1 MHYQSIVYNQNLIYM
16 TVSFNIEYRTNWGEE
31 VRITGSAPELG
42 NNQPEHSIPLHTV
55 DGIHW
60 TVETEI
66 QISERGIVDYSY
78 LIWQDGKAVRR
89 EWDSFPRRL
98 YLIGDSKKRYL
109 INDSWKNLPEQQYF
123 YSSAF
128 TESLLA
134 HRNRMEIP
142 KSYKKGLMIK
152 AYAPRVNEDYCLAI
166 CGNQKILGD
175 WNPDKALLMSDINF
189 PEWQTELDAGKLSFP
204 IEYKFILYNK
214 KEKHAEAWENN
225 PNRYMAKPELKANE
239 TLVIS
244 DRYAYFDI
252 PAWKGAGVAVPIFSL
267 KSEKSFGVGDFGD
280 LKRMIDWA
288 VSTDQKVV
296 QILPI
301 NDTTMTHTWTDS
313 YPYNSISIYAFHPMY
328 ADLKRMGTLKN
339 KEAASAFNKKQKELN
354 TLPTIDY
361 EAVNRTKWE
370 YFRLIFLQE
379 GEKVLAS
386 KAFKTFFD
394 ANKEWLQ
401 PYAVFSYLRDAFQT
415 PNFREWPRHATY
427 NADEI
432 EKMCQPDS
440 VDYPFI
446 SIYFYIQF
454 NLHLQLLEATTYARE
469 NGVVLKGDIPIGIS
483 RNSVE
488 AWTEPYYFNLNGQA
502 GAPPDDF
509 SVNGQNWGFPT
520 YNWEVMEQDG
530 YSWWMKR
537 FKKMSEYFDAYRID
551 HILGFFRIWEIP
563 MHAVHGLLGQF
574 VPSLPMSREEIESY
588 GLPFREEFLKPYI
601 HEYFLGQLF
610 GPHTDY
616 VKQTFIEPTE
626 TWEVYRMR
634 PEFDTQRKVEA
645 FFTGKTDD
653 DSIWIRDGLYAL
665 ISDVL
670 FVPDRQEAHKYHPRI
685 GVQHDFIYR
694 SLNDWE
700 KAAFNRLYD
709 QYYYHRHN
717 QFWQQQ
723 AMKKL
728 PQLTQSTR
736 MLVCGEDLGMIPD
749 CVAWVMN
756 DLRILSLEI
765 QRMPKNP
772 AYEFGHL
779 DEYPYRSVCTI
790 STHDMS
796 TLRGWWEEDYQQ
808 TQRYYNTMLGHYG
821 SAPSTATPEL
831 CEEVVRKHLYSN
843 SILCILSLQD
853 WLSIDGR
860 WRNPNVQEERINV
873 PANPRHYWRYRMHLT
888 LEQLMKAES
897 LNEKIKEL
905 VKQTGRKPEK

>member
-1 MHYQSIVYNQNLIYM
+1 M
-16 TVSFNIEYRTNWGEE
+16 TVSFNIEYRTSWGEE
-31 VRITGSAPELG
+31 VRIAGLLPE
-42 NNQPEHSIPLHTV
+42 SIPMHTT
-55 DGIHW
+55 DGIYW
-60 TVETEI
+60 TADVELEVPKEGMTI
-66 QISERGIVDYSY
+66 NYSY
-78 LIWQDGKAVRR
+78 QIEQNQIIIRK

-98 YLIGDSKKRYL
+98 FLSGNSKKKYQ
-109 INDSWKNLPEQQYF
+109 IKDCWKNIPEQLYY

-128 TESLLA
+128 TEALLA
-134 HRNRMEIP
+134 HPDRAEIP
-142 KSYKKGLMIK
+142 PCHRKGLVIK
-152 AYAPRVNEDYCLAI
+152 AYAPRINKDYCLAI
-166 CGNQKILGD
+166 CGNQKALGNWD
-175 WNPDKALLMSDINF
+175 PDKAIPMSDANF
-189 PEWQTELDAGKLSFP
+189 PEWQIELDASKLKFP
-204 IEYKFILYNK
+204 LEYKFILYHKEEK
-214 KEKHAEAWENN
+214 KADCWENN
-225 PNRYMAKPELKANE
+225 PNRYLADPELKTNE

-252 PAWKGAGVAVPIFSL
+252 PVWKGAGIAIPVFSL
-267 KSEKSFGVGDFGD
+267 KSENSFGVGDFGD

-288 VSTDQKVV
+288 VSTQQKVI

-301 NDTTMTHTWTDS
+301 NDTTMTHAWTDS

-328 ADLKRMGTLKN
+328 ADIKQMGTLKD
-339 KEAASAFNKKQKELN
+339 KSAAAKFNKKQKELN
-354 TLPTIDY
+354 GLPAMDY
-361 EAVNRTKWE
+361 EAVNQTKWE
-370 YFRLIFLQE
+370 YFRLIFKQE

-386 KAFKTFFD
+386 GEFGEFFN

-415 PNFREWPRHATY
+415 PNFREWPRHSVY
-427 NADEI
+427 NAQDI
-432 EKMCQPDS
+432 EKMCRPES
-440 VDYPFI
+440 VDYPHI
-446 SIYFYIQF
+446 ALYYYIQF
-454 NLHLQLLEATTYARE
+454 HLHLQLVAATKYARE
-469 NGVVLKGDIPIGIS
+469 HGVVLKGDIPIGIS

-520 YNWEVMEQDG
+520 YNWDVMEKDG
-530 YSWWMKR
+530 YRWWMKR
-537 FKKMSEYFDAYRID
+537 FQKMSEYFDAYRID

-574 VPSLPMSREEIESY
+574 IPSIPMSREEIESY
-588 GLPFREEFLKPYI
+588 GLPFRKEYLIPYI
-601 HEYFLGQLF
+601 HESFLGQVF

-616 VKQTFIEPTE
+616 VKQTFLLPAE
-626 TWEVYRMR
+626 TPGVYHMK
-634 PEFDTQRKVEA
+634 PEFTTQREVES
-645 FFTGKTDD
+645 FFAGKNDEN
-653 DSIWIRDGLYAL
+653 SLWIRDGLYTL

-670 FVPDRQEAHKYHPRI
+670 FVPDTKEKDKYHPRI
-685 GVQHDFIYR
+685 GIQRDFIFR
-694 SLNDWE
+694 SLNE
-700 KAAFNRLYD
+700 LEQNAFNKLYD

-717 QFWQQQ
+717 DFWRQQ

-749 CVAWVMN
+749 CVSSVMN

-772 AYEFGHL
+772 MYEFGYL
-779 DEYPYRSVCTI
+779 NEYPYRSVCTI

-796 TLRGWWEEDYQQ
+796 TLRGWWEEDYLQ

-821 SAPSTATPEL
+821 TAPTVATPDL
-831 CEEVVRKHLYSN
+831 CEEVVRNHLKSN

-853 WLSIDGR
+853 WLSIDGK

-873 PANPRHYWRYRMHLT
+873 PANPRNYWRYRMHLT
-888 LEQLMKAES
+888 LEQLMKAEE
-897 LNEKIKEL
+897 LNDKIREL
-905 VKQTGRKPEK
+905 IKYTGRAPKK

>member
-1 MHYQSIVYNQNLIYM
+1 M
-16 TVSFNIEYRTNWGEE
+16 TVSFNIEYRTSWGEE
-31 VRITGSAPELG
+31 VRIAGLLPE
-42 NNQPEHSIPLHTV
+42 SIPMHTT
-55 DGIHW
+55 DGIYW
-60 TVETEI
+60 TADVELEVPKEGMTI
-66 QISERGIVDYSY
+66 NYSY
-78 LIWQDGKAVRR
+78 QIEQNQIIIRK

-98 YLIGDSKKRYL
+98 FLSGNSKKKYQ
-109 INDSWKNLPEQQYF
+109 IKDCWKNIPEQLYY

-128 TESLLA
+128 TEALLA
-134 HRNRMEIP
+134 HPDRAEIP
-142 KSYKKGLMIK
+142 PCHRKGLVIK
-152 AYAPRVNEDYCLAI
+152 AYAPRINKDYCLAI
-166 CGNQKILGD
+166 CGNQKALGNWD
-175 WNPDKALLMSDINF
+175 PDKAIPMSDANF
-189 PEWQTELDAGKLSFP
+189 PEWQIELDASKLKFP
-204 IEYKFILYNK
+204 LEYKFILYHKEEK
-214 KEKHAEAWENN
+214 KADCWENN
-225 PNRYMAKPELKANE
+225 PNRYLADPELKTNE

-252 PAWKGAGVAVPIFSL
+252 PVWKGAGIAIPVFSL
-267 KSEKSFGVGDFGD
+267 KSENSFGVGDFGD

-288 VSTDQKVV
+288 VSTQQKVI

-301 NDTTMTHTWTDS
+301 NDTTMTHAWTDS

-328 ADLKRMGTLKN
+328 ADIKQMGTLKD
-339 KEAASAFNKKQKELN
+339 KSAAAKFNKKQKELN
-354 TLPTIDY
+354 GLPAMDY
-361 EAVNRTKWE
+361 EAVNQTKWE
-370 YFRLIFLQE
+370 YFRLIFKQE

-386 KAFKTFFD
+386 GEFGEFFN

-415 PNFREWPRHATY
+415 PNFREWPRHSVY
-427 NADEI
+427 NAQDI
-432 EKMCQPDS
+432 EKMCRPES
-440 VDYPFI
+440 VDYPHI
-446 SIYFYIQF
+446 ALYYYIQF
-454 NLHLQLLEATTYARE
+454 HLHLQLVAATKYARE
-469 NGVVLKGDIPIGIS
+469 HGVVLKGDIPIGIS

-520 YNWEVMEQDG
+520 YNWDVMEKDG
-530 YSWWMKR
+530 YRWWMKR
-537 FKKMSEYFDAYRID
+537 FQKMSEYFDAYRID

-574 VPSLPMSREEIESY
+574 IPSIPMSREEIESY
-588 GLPFREEFLKPYI
+588 GLPFREEYLIPYI
-601 HEYFLGQLF
+601 HESFLGQVF

-616 VKQTFIEPTE
+616 VKQTFLLPAE
-626 TWEVYRMR
+626 TPGVYHMK
-634 PEFDTQRKVEA
+634 PEFTTQREVES
-645 FFTGKTDD
+645 FFAGKNDEN
-653 DSIWIRDGLYAL
+653 SLWIRDGLYTL

-670 FVPDRQEAHKYHPRI
+670 FVPDTKEKDKYHPRI
-685 GVQHDFIYR
+685 GIQRDFIFR
-694 SLNDWE
+694 SLNE
-700 KAAFNRLYD
+700 QEQNAFNRLYD

-717 QFWQQQ
+717 EFWRQQ

-749 CVAWVMN
+749 CVSSVMN

-772 AYEFGHL
+772 MHEFGYL
-779 DEYPYRSVCTI
+779 NEYPYRSVCTL

-796 TLRGWWEEDYQQ
+796 TLRGWWEEDYLQ

-821 SAPSTATPEL
+821 TAPTVATPEL
-831 CEEVVRKHLYSN
+831 CEEVVRNHLKSN

-853 WLSIDGR
+853 WLSIDGK

-873 PANPRHYWRYRMHLT
+873 PSNPRNYWRYRMHLT
-888 LEQLMKAES
+888 LEQLMKAEE
-897 LNEKIKEL
+897 LNDKIREL
-905 VKQTGRKPEK
+905 IKYTGRAPKK

>member
-1 MHYQSIVYNQNLIYM
+1 MI
-16 TVSFNIEYRTNWGEE
+16 VSFNIEYRTSWGEE
-31 VRITGSAPELG
+31 VRITGSTPELG
-42 NNQPEHSIPLHTV
+42 NNDPELSLPLHTI

-60 TVETEI
+60 NVEVEMLLSDENRI
-66 QISERGIVDYSY
+66 DYSY
-78 LIWQDGKAVRR
+78 LIWQDGKVVRR
-89 EWDSFPRRL
+89 EWDSLPRHL
-98 YLIGDSKKRYL
+98 YLTGDNKKRYR
-109 INDSWKNLPEQQYF
+109 INDSWKNLPEQQFF

-134 HRNRMEIP
+134 HRDRDGIP
-142 KSYKKGLMIK
+142 KSYKKGLVIK
-152 AYAPRVNEDYCLAI
+152 AYAPRINENYCLAI
-166 CGNQKILGD
+166 CGNQKVLGE
-175 WNPDKALLMSDINF
+175 WNPDKALPMSDINF
-189 PEWQTELDAGKLSFP
+189 PEWQAEMDVNKLEFP
-204 IEYKFILYNK
+204 LEYKFILYNK
-214 KEKHAEAWENN
+214 KEKRAEAWENN

-239 TLVIS
+239 TLVVS
-244 DRYAYFDI
+244 DRYVYFDI

-267 KSEKSFGVGDFGD
+267 RSEKSFGVGDFSD

-328 ADLKRMGTLKN
+328 ADLKKMGTLKD
-339 KEAASAFNKKQKELN
+339 KEAAATFNKKQKELN
-354 TLPTIDY
+354 ALSTIDY

-370 YFRLIFLQE
+370 YFHLIFKQE

-386 KAFKTFFD
+386 KAFKTFFE

-415 PNFREWPRHATY
+415 PNFREWSRHNVY
-427 NADEI
+427 NAEEI

-440 VDYPFI
+440 VDYPSI

-454 NLHLQLLEATTYARE
+454 NLHLQLLDATTYARE

-520 YNWEVMEQDG
+520 YNWDVMEKDG

-537 FKKMSEYFDAYRID
+537 FRKMSEYFDAYRID

-588 GLPFREEFLKPYI
+588 GLSFREEFLKPYI
-601 HEYFLGQLF
+601 HEYFLGQIF

-626 TWEVYRMR
+626 TWEIYRMR
-634 PEFDTQRKVEA
+634 PEFDTQRKVEE
-645 FFTGKTDD
+645 FFAGKTDE
-653 DSIWIRDGLYAL
+653 DSIWIRDGLYSL

-670 FVPDRQEAHKYHPRI
+670 FIPDRQEADKYHPRI
-685 GVQHDFIYR
+685 SVQHDFIYR

-723 AMKKL
+723 AMNKL

-779 DEYPYRSVCTI
+779 NEYPYRSVCTI

-808 TQRYYNTMLGHYG
+808 TQRYYNSMLGHYG
-821 SAPSTATPEL
+821 SAPSVATPEL
-831 CEEVVRKHLYSN
+831 CEEVVRNHLYSN

-853 WLSIDGR
+853 WLSVDGK
-860 WRNPNVQEERINV
+860 WRNPNAQEERINV
-873 PANPRHYWRYRMHLT
+873 PSNPRHYWRYRMHLT

>member
-1 MHYQSIVYNQNLIYM
+1 M
-16 TVSFNIEYRTNWGEE
+16 TVSFNIEYRTSWGEE
-31 VRITGSAPELG
+31 VRIAGLLPE
-42 NNQPEHSIPLHTV
+42 SIPMHTT
-55 DGIHW
+55 DGIYW
-60 TVETEI
+60 TADVELEVPKEGMTI
-66 QISERGIVDYSY
+66 NYSY
-78 LIWQDGKAVRR
+78 QIEQNQIIIRK

-98 YLIGDSKKRYL
+98 FLSGNSKKKYQ
-109 INDSWKNLPEQQYF
+109 IKDCWKNIPEQLYY

-128 TESLLA
+128 TEALLA
-134 HRNRMEIP
+134 HPDRAEIP
-142 KSYKKGLMIK
+142 PCHRKGLVIK
-152 AYAPRVNEDYCLAI
+152 AYAPRINKDYCLAI
-166 CGNQKILGD
+166 CGNQKALGNWD
-175 WNPDKALLMSDINF
+175 PDKAIPMSDANF
-189 PEWQTELDAGKLSFP
+189 PEWQIELDASKLKFP
-204 IEYKFILYNK
+204 LEYKFILYHKEEK
-214 KEKHAEAWENN
+214 KADCWENN
-225 PNRYMAKPELKANE
+225 PNRYLADPELKTNE

-252 PAWKGAGVAVPIFSL
+252 PVWKGAGIAIPVFSL
-267 KSEKSFGVGDFGD
+267 KSENSFGVGDFRD

-288 VSTDQKVV
+288 VSTQQKVI

-301 NDTTMTHTWTDS
+301 NDTTMTHAWTDS

-328 ADLKRMGTLKN
+328 ADIKQMGTLKD
-339 KEAASAFNKKQKELN
+339 KSAAAKFNKKQKELN
-354 TLPTIDY
+354 GLPAMDY
-361 EAVNRTKWE
+361 EAVNQTKWE
-370 YFRLIFLQE
+370 YFRLIFKQE

-386 KAFKTFFD
+386 GEFGEFFN

-415 PNFREWPRHATY
+415 PNFREWPRHSVY
-427 NADEI
+427 NAQDI
-432 EKMCQPDS
+432 EKMCRPES
-440 VDYPFI
+440 VDYPHI
-446 SIYFYIQF
+446 ALYYYIQF
-454 NLHLQLLEATTYARE
+454 HLHLQLVAATKYARE
-469 NGVVLKGDIPIGIS
+469 HGVVLKGDIPIGIS

-520 YNWEVMEQDG
+520 YNWDVMEKDG
-530 YSWWMKR
+530 YRWWMKR
-537 FKKMSEYFDAYRID
+537 FQKMSEYFDAYRID

-574 VPSLPMSREEIESY
+574 IPSIPMSREEIESY
-588 GLPFREEFLKPYI
+588 GLPFREEYLIPYI
-601 HEYFLGQLF
+601 HESFLGQVF

-616 VKQTFIEPTE
+616 VKQTFLLPAE
-626 TWEVYRMR
+626 TPGVYHMK
-634 PEFDTQRKVEA
+634 PEFTTQREVES
-645 FFTGKTDD
+645 FFAGKNDEN
-653 DSIWIRDGLYAL
+653 SLWIRDGLYTL

-670 FVPDRQEAHKYHPRI
+670 FVPDTKEKDKYHPRI
-685 GVQHDFIYR
+685 GIQRDFIFR
-694 SLNDWE
+694 SLNE
-700 KAAFNRLYD
+700 QEQNAFNRLYD

-717 QFWQQQ
+717 EFWRQQ

-749 CVAWVMN
+749 CVSSVMN

-772 AYEFGHL
+772 MHEFGYL
-779 DEYPYRSVCTI
+779 NEYPYRSVCTI

-796 TLRGWWEEDYQQ
+796 TLRGWWEEDYLQ

-821 SAPSTATPEL
+821 TAPTVATPEL
-831 CEEVVRKHLYSN
+831 CEEVVRNHLKSN

-853 WLSIDGR
+853 WLSIDGK

-873 PANPRHYWRYRMHLT
+873 PSNPRNYWRYRMHLT
-888 LEQLMKAES
+888 LEQLMKAEE
-897 LNEKIKEL
+897 LNDKIREL
-905 VKQTGRKPEK
+905 IKYTGRAPKK

>member
-1 MHYQSIVYNQNLIYM
+1 M
-16 TVSFNIEYRTNWGEE
+16 TVSFNIEYRTSWGEE
-31 VRITGSAPELG
+31 VRIAGLLPE
-42 NNQPEHSIPLHTV
+42 SIPMHTT
-55 DGIHW
+55 DGIYW
-60 TVETEI
+60 TADVELEVPKEGMTI
-66 QISERGIVDYSY
+66 NYSY
-78 LIWQDGKAVRR
+78 QIEQNQIIIRK

-98 YLIGDSKKRYL
+98 FLSGNSKKKYQ
-109 INDSWKNLPEQQYF
+109 IKDCWKNIPEQLYY

-128 TESLLA
+128 TEALLA
-134 HRNRMEIP
+134 HPDRAEIP
-142 KSYKKGLMIK
+142 PCHRKGLVIK
-152 AYAPRVNEDYCLAI
+152 AYAPRINKDYCLAI
-166 CGNQKILGD
+166 CGNQKALGNWD
-175 WNPDKALLMSDINF
+175 PDKAIPMSDANF
-189 PEWQTELDAGKLSFP
+189 PEWQIELDASKLKFP
-204 IEYKFILYNK
+204 LEYKFILYHKEEK
-214 KEKHAEAWENN
+214 KADCWENN
-225 PNRYMAKPELKANE
+225 PNRYLADPELKTNE

-252 PAWKGAGVAVPIFSL
+252 PVWKGAGIAIPVFSL
-267 KSEKSFGVGDFGD
+267 KSENSFGVGDFGD

-288 VSTDQKVV
+288 VSTQQKVI

-301 NDTTMTHTWTDS
+301 NDTTMTHAWTDS

-328 ADLKRMGTLKN
+328 ADIKQMGTLKD
-339 KEAASAFNKKQKELN
+339 KSAAAKFNKKQKELN
-354 TLPTIDY
+354 GLPAMDY
-361 EAVNRTKWE
+361 EAVNQTKWE
-370 YFRLIFLQE
+370 YFRLIFKQE

-386 KAFKTFFD
+386 GEFGEFFN

-415 PNFREWPRHATY
+415 PNFREWPRHSVY
-427 NADEI
+427 NAQDI
-432 EKMCQPDS
+432 EKMCRPES
-440 VDYPFI
+440 VDYPHI
-446 SIYFYIQF
+446 ALYYYIQF
-454 NLHLQLLEATTYARE
+454 HLHLQLVAATKYARE
-469 NGVVLKGDIPIGIS
+469 HGVVLKGDIPIGIS

-520 YNWEVMEQDG
+520 YNWDVMEKDG
-530 YSWWMKR
+530 YRWWMKR
-537 FKKMSEYFDAYRID
+537 FQKMSEYFDAYRID

-574 VPSLPMSREEIESY
+574 IPSIPMSREEIESY
-588 GLPFREEFLKPYI
+588 GLPFREEYLIPYI
-601 HEYFLGQLF
+601 HESFLGQVF

-616 VKQTFIEPTE
+616 VKQTFLLPAE
-626 TWEVYRMR
+626 TPGVYHMK
-634 PEFDTQRKVEA
+634 PEFTTQREVES
-645 FFTGKTDD
+645 FFAGKNDEN
-653 DSIWIRDGLYAL
+653 SLWIRDGLYTL

-670 FVPDRQEAHKYHPRI
+670 FVPDTKEKDKYHPRI
-685 GVQHDFIYR
+685 GIQRDFIFR
-694 SLNDWE
+694 SLNE
-700 KAAFNRLYD
+700 QEQNAFNRLYD

-717 QFWQQQ
+717 EFWRQQ

-749 CVAWVMN
+749 CVSSVMN

-772 AYEFGHL
+772 MHEFGYL
-779 DEYPYRSVCTI
+779 NEYPYRSVCTI

-796 TLRGWWEEDYQQ
+796 TLRGWWEEDYLQ

-821 SAPSTATPEL
+821 TAPTVATPEL
-831 CEEVVRKHLYSN
+831 CEEVVRNHLKSN

-853 WLSIDGR
+853 WLSIDGK

-873 PANPRHYWRYRMHLT
+873 PSNPRNYWRYRMHLT
-888 LEQLMKAES
+888 LEQLMKAEE
-897 LNEKIKEL
+897 LNDKIREL
-905 VKQTGRKPEK
+905 IKYTGRAPKRDRKSVV

>member
-1 MHYQSIVYNQNLIYM
+1 M
-16 TVSFNIEYRTNWGEE
+16 TVSFNIEYRTSWGEE
-31 VRITGSAPELG
+31 VRIAGLLPE
-42 NNQPEHSIPLHTV
+42 SIPMHTT
-55 DGIHW
+55 DGIYW
-60 TVETEI
+60 TADVELEVPKEGMTI
-66 QISERGIVDYSY
+66 NYSY
-78 LIWQDGKAVRR
+78 QIEQNQIIIRK

-98 YLIGDSKKRYL
+98 FLSGNSKKKYQ
-109 INDSWKNLPEQQYF
+109 IKNCWKNIPEQLYY

-128 TESLLA
+128 TEALLA
-134 HRNRMEIP
+134 HPDRAEIP
-142 KSYKKGLMIK
+142 PCHKKGLVIK
-152 AYAPRVNEDYCLAI
+152 AYAPRINKDYCLAI
-166 CGNQKILGD
+166 CGNQKALGNWD
-175 WNPDKALLMSDINF
+175 PDKAIPMSDANF
-189 PEWQTELDAGKLSFP
+189 PEWQIELDASKLKFP
-204 IEYKFILYNK
+204 LEYKFILYHKEEK
-214 KEKHAEAWENN
+214 KADCWENN
-225 PNRYMAKPELKANE
+225 PNRYLADPELKTNE

-252 PAWKGAGVAVPIFSL
+252 PVWKGAGIAIPVFSL
-267 KSEKSFGVGDFGD
+267 KSENSFGVGDFGD

-288 VSTDQKVV
+288 VSTQQKVI

-301 NDTTMTHTWTDS
+301 NDTTMTHAWTDS

-328 ADLKRMGTLKN
+328 ADIKQMGTLKD
-339 KEAASAFNKKQKELN
+339 KSAAAKFNKKQKELN
-354 TLPTIDY
+354 GLPAMDY
-361 EAVNRTKWE
+361 EAVNQTKWE
-370 YFRLIFLQE
+370 YFRLIFKQE

-386 KAFKTFFD
+386 GEFGEFFN

-415 PNFREWPRHATY
+415 PNFREWPRHSVY
-427 NADEI
+427 NAQDI
-432 EKMCQPDS
+432 EKMCRPES
-440 VDYPFI
+440 VDYPHI
-446 SIYFYIQF
+446 ALYYYIQF
-454 NLHLQLLEATTYARE
+454 HLHLQLVAATKYARE
-469 NGVVLKGDIPIGIS
+469 HGVVLKGDIPIGIS

-520 YNWEVMEQDG
+520 YNWDVMEKDG
-530 YSWWMKR
+530 YRWWMKR
-537 FKKMSEYFDAYRID
+537 FQKMSEYFDAYRID

-574 VPSLPMSREEIESY
+574 IPSIPMSREEIESY
-588 GLPFREEFLKPYI
+588 GLPFREEYLIPYI
-601 HEYFLGQLF
+601 HESFLGQVF

-616 VKQTFIEPTE
+616 VKQTFLLPAE
-626 TWEVYRMR
+626 TPGVYHMK
-634 PEFDTQRKVEA
+634 PEFTTQREVES
-645 FFTGKTDD
+645 FFAGKNDEN
-653 DSIWIRDGLYAL
+653 SLWIRDGLYTL

-670 FVPDRQEAHKYHPRI
+670 FVPDTKEKDKYHPRI
-685 GVQHDFIYR
+685 GIQRDFIFR
-694 SLNDWE
+694 SLNE
-700 KAAFNRLYD
+700 QEQNAFNRLYD

-717 QFWQQQ
+717 EFWRQQ

-749 CVAWVMN
+749 CVSSVMN

-772 AYEFGHL
+772 MHEFGYL
-779 DEYPYRSVCTI
+779 NEYPYRSVCTI

-796 TLRGWWEEDYQQ
+796 TLRGWWEEDYLQ

-821 SAPSTATPEL
+821 TAPTVATPEL
-831 CEEVVRKHLYSN
+831 CEEVVRNHLKSN

-853 WLSIDGR
+853 WLSIDGK

-873 PANPRHYWRYRMHLT
+873 PSNPRNYWRYRMHLT
-888 LEQLMKAES
+888 LEQLMKAEE
-897 LNEKIKEL
+897 LNDKIREL
-905 VKQTGRKPEK
+905 IKYTGRAPKK

>member
-1 MHYQSIVYNQNLIYM
+1 M
-16 TVSFNIEYRTNWGEE
+16 TVSFNIEYRTSWGEE
-31 VRITGSAPELG
+31 VRIAGLLPE
-42 NNQPEHSIPLHTV
+42 SIPMHTT
-55 DGIHW
+55 DGIYW
-60 TVETEI
+60 TADVELEVPKEGMTI
-66 QISERGIVDYSY
+66 NYSY
-78 LIWQDGKAVRR
+78 QIEQNQIIIRK

-98 YLIGDSKKRYL
+98 FLSGNSKKKYQ
-109 INDSWKNLPEQQYF
+109 IKDCWKNIPEQLYY

-128 TESLLA
+128 TEALLA
-134 HRNRMEIP
+134 HPDRAEIP
-142 KSYKKGLMIK
+142 PCHRKGLVIK
-152 AYAPRVNEDYCLAI
+152 AYAPRINKDYCLAI
-166 CGNQKILGD
+166 CGNQKALGNWD
-175 WNPDKALLMSDINF
+175 PDKAIPMSDANF
-189 PEWQTELDAGKLSFP
+189 PEWQIELDASKLKFP
-204 IEYKFILYNK
+204 LEYKFILYHKEEK
-214 KEKHAEAWENN
+214 KADCWENN
-225 PNRYMAKPELKANE
+225 PNRYLADPELKTNE

-252 PAWKGAGVAVPIFSL
+252 PVWKGAGIAIPVFSL
-267 KSEKSFGVGDFGD
+267 KSENSFGVGDFGD

-288 VSTDQKVV
+288 VSTQQKVI

-301 NDTTMTHTWTDS
+301 NDTTMTHEWTDS

-328 ADLKRMGTLKN
+328 ADIKQMGTLKD
-339 KEAASAFNKKQKELN
+339 KSAAAKFNKKQKELN
-354 TLPTIDY
+354 GLPAMDY
-361 EAVNRTKWE
+361 EAVNQTKWE
-370 YFRLIFLQE
+370 YFRLIFKQE

-386 KAFKTFFD
+386 GEFGEFFN

-415 PNFREWPRHATY
+415 PNFREWPRHSVY
-427 NADEI
+427 NAQDI
-432 EKMCQPDS
+432 EKMCRPES
-440 VDYPFI
+440 VDYPHI
-446 SIYFYIQF
+446 ALYYYIQF
-454 NLHLQLLEATTYARE
+454 HLHLQLVAATKYARE
-469 NGVVLKGDIPIGIS
+469 HGVVLKGDIPIGIS

-520 YNWEVMEQDG
+520 YNWDVMEKDG
-530 YSWWMKR
+530 YRWWMKR
-537 FKKMSEYFDAYRID
+537 FQKMSEYFDAYRID

-574 VPSLPMSREEIESY
+574 IPSIPMSREEIESY
-588 GLPFREEFLKPYI
+588 GLPFREEYLIPYI
-601 HEYFLGQLF
+601 HESFLGQVF

-616 VKQTFIEPTE
+616 VKQTFLLPAE
-626 TWEVYRMR
+626 TPGVYHMK
-634 PEFDTQRKVEA
+634 PEFTTQREVES
-645 FFTGKTDD
+645 FFAGKNDEN
-653 DSIWIRDGLYAL
+653 SLWIRDGLYTL

-670 FVPDRQEAHKYHPRI
+670 FVPDTKERDKYHPRI
-685 GVQHDFIYR
+685 GIQRDFIFR
-694 SLNDWE
+694 SLNE
-700 KAAFNRLYD
+700 QEQNAFNRLYD

-717 QFWQQQ
+717 EFWRQQ

-749 CVAWVMN
+749 CVSSVMN

-772 AYEFGHL
+772 MHEFGYL
-779 DEYPYRSVCTI
+779 NEYPYRSVCTI

-796 TLRGWWEEDYQQ
+796 TLRGWWEEDYLQ

-821 SAPSTATPEL
+821 TAPTVATPEL
-831 CEEVVRKHLYSN
+831 CEEVVRNHLKSN

-853 WLSIDGR
+853 WLSIDGK

-873 PANPRHYWRYRMHLT
+873 PSNPRNYWRYRMHLT
-888 LEQLMKAES
+888 LEQLMKAEE
-897 LNEKIKEL
+897 LNDKIREL
-905 VKQTGRKPEK
+905 IKYTGRAPKK

>member
-1 MHYQSIVYNQNLIYM
+1 M
-16 TVSFNIEYRTNWGEE
+16 TVSFNIEYRTSWGEE
-31 VRITGSAPELG
+31 VRIAGLLPE
-42 NNQPEHSIPLHTV
+42 SIPMHTT
-55 DGIHW
+55 DGIYW
-60 TVETEI
+60 TADVELEVPKEGMTI
-66 QISERGIVDYSY
+66 NYSY
-78 LIWQDGKAVRR
+78 QIEQNQIIIRK

-98 YLIGDSKKRYL
+98 FLSGNSKKKYQ
-109 INDSWKNLPEQQYF
+109 IKDCWKNIPEQLYY

-128 TESLLA
+128 TEALLA
-134 HRNRMEIP
+134 HPDRAEIP
-142 KSYKKGLMIK
+142 PCHRKGLVIK
-152 AYAPRVNEDYCLAI
+152 AYAPRINKDYCLAI
-166 CGNQKILGD
+166 CGNQKALGNWD
-175 WNPDKALLMSDINF
+175 PDKAIPMSDANF
-189 PEWQTELDAGKLSFP
+189 PEWQIELDASKLKFP
-204 IEYKFILYNK
+204 LEYKFILYHKEEK
-214 KEKHAEAWENN
+214 KADCWENN
-225 PNRYMAKPELKANE
+225 PNRYLADPELKTNE

-252 PAWKGAGVAVPIFSL
+252 PVWKGAGIAIPVFSL
-267 KSEKSFGVGDFGD
+267 KSENSFGVGDFGD

-288 VSTDQKVV
+288 VSTQQKVI

-301 NDTTMTHTWTDS
+301 NDTTMTHEWTDS

-328 ADLKRMGTLKN
+328 ADIKQMGTLKD
-339 KEAASAFNKKQKELN
+339 KSAAAKFNKKQKELN
-354 TLPTIDY
+354 GLPAMDY
-361 EAVNRTKWE
+361 EAVNQTKWE
-370 YFRLIFLQE
+370 YFRLIFKQE

-386 KAFKTFFD
+386 REFGEFFN

-415 PNFREWPRHATY
+415 PNFREWPRHSVY
-427 NADEI
+427 NAQDI
-432 EKMCQPDS
+432 EKMCRPES
-440 VDYPFI
+440 VDYPHI
-446 SIYFYIQF
+446 ALYYYIQF
-454 NLHLQLLEATTYARE
+454 HLHLQLVAATKYARE
-469 NGVVLKGDIPIGIS
+469 HGVVLKGDIPIGIS

-520 YNWEVMEQDG
+520 YNWDVMEKDG
-530 YSWWMKR
+530 YRWWMKR
-537 FKKMSEYFDAYRID
+537 FQKMSEYFDAYRID

-574 VPSLPMSREEIESY
+574 IPSIPMSREEIESY
-588 GLPFREEFLKPYI
+588 GLPFREEYLIPYI
-601 HEYFLGQLF
+601 HESFLGQVF

-616 VKQTFIEPTE
+616 VKQTFLLPAE
-626 TWEVYRMR
+626 TPGVYHMK
-634 PEFDTQRKVEA
+634 PEFTTQREVES
-645 FFTGKTDD
+645 FFAGKNDEN
-653 DSIWIRDGLYAL
+653 SLWIRDGLYTL

-670 FVPDRQEAHKYHPRI
+670 FVPDTKEKDKYHPRI
-685 GVQHDFIYR
+685 GIQRDFIFR
-694 SLNDWE
+694 SLNE
-700 KAAFNRLYD
+700 QEQNAFNRLYD

-717 QFWQQQ
+717 EFWRQQ

-749 CVAWVMN
+749 CVSSVMN

-772 AYEFGHL
+772 MHEFGYL
-779 DEYPYRSVCTI
+779 NEYPYRSVCTI

-796 TLRGWWEEDYQQ
+796 TLRGWWEEDYLQ

-821 SAPSTATPEL
+821 TAPTVATPEL
-831 CEEVVRKHLYSN
+831 CEEVVRNHLKSN

-853 WLSIDGR
+853 WLSIDGK

-873 PANPRHYWRYRMHLT
+873 PSNPRNYWRYRMHLT
-888 LEQLMKAES
+888 LEQLMKAEE
-897 LNEKIKEL
+897 LNDKIREL
-905 VKQTGRKPEK
+905 IKYTGRAPKK

>member
-1 MHYQSIVYNQNLIYM
+1 M
-16 TVSFNIEYRTNWGEE
+16 TVSFNIEYRTSWGEE
-31 VRITGSAPELG
+31 VRIAGLLPE
-42 NNQPEHSIPLHTV
+42 SIPMHTT
-55 DGIHW
+55 DGIYW
-60 TVETEI
+60 TADVELEVPKKGMTI
-66 QISERGIVDYSY
+66 NYSY
-78 LIWQDGKAVRR
+78 QIEQNQIIIRK

-98 YLIGDSKKRYL
+98 FLSGNSKKKYQ
-109 INDSWKNLPEQQYF
+109 IKDCWKNIPEQLYY

-128 TESLLA
+128 TEALLA
-134 HRNRMEIP
+134 HPDRAEIP
-142 KSYKKGLMIK
+142 PCHRKGLVIK
-152 AYAPRVNEDYCLAI
+152 AYAPRINKDYCLAI
-166 CGNQKILGD
+166 CGNQKALGNWD
-175 WNPDKALLMSDINF
+175 PDKAIPMSDANF
-189 PEWQTELDAGKLSFP
+189 PEWQIELDASKLKFP
-204 IEYKFILYNK
+204 LEYKFILYHKEEK
-214 KEKHAEAWENN
+214 KADCWENN
-225 PNRYMAKPELKANE
+225 PNRYLADPELKTNE

-252 PAWKGAGVAVPIFSL
+252 PVWKGAGIAIPVFSL
-267 KSEKSFGVGDFGD
+267 KSENSFGVGDFGD

-288 VSTDQKVV
+288 VSTQQKGI

-301 NDTTMTHTWTDS
+301 NDTTMTHAWTDS

-328 ADLKRMGTLKN
+328 ADIKQMGTLKD
-339 KEAASAFNKKQKELN
+339 KSAAAKFNKKQKELN
-354 TLPTIDY
+354 GLPAMDY
-361 EAVNRTKWE
+361 EAVNQTKWE
-370 YFRLIFLQE
+370 YFRLIFKQE

-386 KAFKTFFD
+386 GEFGEFFD

-415 PNFREWPRHATY
+415 PNFREWPRHSVY
-427 NADEI
+427 NAQDI
-432 EKMCQPDS
+432 EKMCRPES
-440 VDYPFI
+440 VDYPHI
-446 SIYFYIQF
+446 ALYYYIQF
-454 NLHLQLLEATTYARE
+454 HLHLQLVAATKYARE
-469 NGVVLKGDIPIGIS
+469 HGVALKGDIPIGIS

-520 YNWEVMEQDG
+520 YNWDVMEKDG
-530 YSWWMKR
+530 YRWWMKR
-537 FKKMSEYFDAYRID
+537 FQKMSEYFDAYRID

-574 VPSLPMSREEIESY
+574 IPSIPMSREEIESY
-588 GLPFREEFLKPYI
+588 GLPFREEYLIPYI
-601 HEYFLGQLF
+601 HESFLGQVF

-616 VKQTFIEPTE
+616 VKQTFLLPAE
-626 TWEVYRMR
+626 TPGFYHMK
-634 PEFDTQRKVEA
+634 PEFTTQREVES
-645 FFTGKTDD
+645 FFAGKNDEN
-653 DSIWIRDGLYAL
+653 SLWIRDGLYTL

-670 FVPDRQEAHKYHPRI
+670 FVPDTKEKDKYHPRI
-685 GVQHDFIYR
+685 GIQRDFIFR
-694 SLNDWE
+694 SLNE
-700 KAAFNRLYD
+700 QEQNAFNRLYD

-717 QFWQQQ
+717 EFWRQQ

-749 CVAWVMN
+749 CVSSVMN

-772 AYEFGHL
+772 MHEFGYL
-779 DEYPYRSVCTI
+779 NEYPYRSVCTI

-796 TLRGWWEEDYQQ
+796 TLRGWWEEDYLQ

-821 SAPSTATPEL
+821 TAPTVATPEL
-831 CEEVVRKHLYSN
+831 CEEVVRNHLKSN

-853 WLSIDGR
+853 WLSIDGK

-873 PANPRHYWRYRMHLT
+873 PANPRNYWRYRMHLT
-888 LEQLMKAES
+888 LEQLMKAEE
-897 LNEKIKEL
+897 LNDKIREL
-905 VKQTGRKPEK
+905 IKYTGRAPKK

>member
-1 MHYQSIVYNQNLIYM
+1 MI
-16 TVSFNIEYRTNWGEE
+16 VSFNIEYRTSWGEE
-31 VRITGSAPELG
+31 VRLTGSTPELG
-42 NNQPEHSIPLHTV
+42 NENPDKAIPLQTI

-60 TVETEI
+60 VAEKEI
-66 QISERGIVDYSY
+66 QMPADGVIRYSY
-78 LIWQDGKAVRR
+78 LICRNGKVLRH
-89 EWDSFPRRL
+89 EWDSFPRSL
-98 YLIGDSKKRYL
+98 YLEGDTKKTYHV
-109 INDSWKNLPEQQYF
+109 NDSWKNIPEQQYF
-123 YSSAF
+123 YSAAF

-134 HRNRMEIP
+134 HRNKAGIP

-152 AYAPRVNEDYCLAI
+152 AYAPRIDNDHCLAI
-166 CGNQKILGD
+166 CGNQKTLGD
-175 WNPDKALLMSDINF
+175 WDADKALPMSDINF
-189 PEWQTELDAGKLSFP
+189 PEWIAELDASKLTFP
-204 IEYKFILYNK
+204 LEYKFVLYNK
-214 KEKHAEAWENN
+214 KEKRAEAWENN
-225 PNRYMAKPELKANE
+225 PNRYMADPGIKTNE
-239 TLVIS
+239 TLVVS
-244 DRYAYFDI
+244 DRYVYFNT
-252 PAWKGAGVAVPIFSL
+252 PAWKGAGVAVPVFSL

-280 LKRMIDWA
+280 LKQMIDWA
-288 VSTDQKVV
+288 VSTHQKIV

-301 NDTTMTHTWTDS
+301 NDTTMTHQWTDS

-328 ADLKRMGTLKN
+328 ADLLQLGTLKD
-339 KEAASAFNKKQKELN
+339 KKAVADFTKRQKELN
-354 TLPTIDY
+354 ALSTIDY

-370 YFRLIFLQE
+370 YFHLIFKQE

-386 KAFKTFFD
+386 DAFKAFFE

-401 PYAVFSYLRDAFQT
+401 PYAAFSYLRDAFHT
-415 PNFREWPRHATY
+415 PNFREWPRHTTY
-427 NADEI
+427 NTEDI
-432 EKMCQPDS
+432 EKLCQPGS
-440 VDYPFI
+440 PDYEHI
-446 SIYFYIQF
+446 AIYFYIQF
-454 NLHLQLLEATTYARE
+454 NLHLQLVEATTYARA

-488 AWTEPYYFNLNGQA
+488 AWTEPHYFNLNGQA

-520 YNWEVMEQDG
+520 YNWDLMEKDG

-537 FKKMSEYFDAYRID
+537 FRKMAEYFDAYRID

-574 VPSLPMSREEIESY
+574 VPALPMSREEIANY
-588 GLPFREEFLKPYI
+588 GLAFREEFLTPYI
-601 HEYFLGQLF
+601 HEYFLGQVF

-616 VKQTFIEPTE
+616 VKETFIEPTD
-626 TWEVYRMR
+626 TWEIYRMR

-645 FFTGKTDD
+645 YFAEETDD
-653 DSIWIRDGLYAL
+653 DSNWIKEGLYSL
-665 ISDVL
+665 ISNVL
-670 FVPDRQEAHKYHPRI
+670 FVPDHKDPDKYHPRI

-717 QFWQQQ
+717 DYWQQQ

-772 AYEFGHL
+772 SYEFGHL
-779 DEYPYRSVCTI
+779 NEYPYRSVCTI

-796 TLRGWWEEDYQQ
+796 TLRGWWEEDFQQ

-821 SAPSTATPEL
+821 AAPSVATPEL
-831 CEEVVRKHLYSN
+831 CEEVVRNHLYSN
-843 SILCILSLQD
+843 SIFCILALQD
-853 WLSIDGR
+853 WLSVDGK
-860 WRNPNVQEERINV
+860 WRNPNAQEERINI
-873 PANPRHYWRYRMHLT
+873 PSNPRHYWRYRMHLT

-897 LNEKIKEL
+897 LNERIKEL
-905 VKQTGRKPEK
+905 VKQTGRNN

>member
-1 MHYQSIVYNQNLIYM
+1 M
-16 TVSFNIEYRTNWGEE
+16 TVSFNIEYRTSWGEE
-31 VRITGSAPELG
+31 VRIAGLLPE
-42 NNQPEHSIPLHTV
+42 SIPMHTT
-55 DGIHW
+55 DGIYW
-60 TVETEI
+60 TADVELEVPKEGMTI
-66 QISERGIVDYSY
+66 NYSY
-78 LIWQDGKAVRR
+78 QIEQNQIIIRK

-98 YLIGDSKKRYL
+98 FLSGNSKKKYQ
-109 INDSWKNLPEQQYF
+109 IKDCWKNIPEQLYY

-128 TESLLA
+128 TEALLA
-134 HRNRMEIP
+134 HPDRAEIP
-142 KSYKKGLMIK
+142 PCHRKGLVIK
-152 AYAPRVNEDYCLAI
+152 AYAPRINKDYCLAI
-166 CGNQKILGD
+166 CGNQKALGNWD
-175 WNPDKALLMSDINF
+175 PDKAIPMSDANF
-189 PEWQTELDAGKLSFP
+189 PEWQIELDASKLKFP
-204 IEYKFILYNK
+204 LEYKFILYHKEEK
-214 KEKHAEAWENN
+214 KADCWENN
-225 PNRYMAKPELKANE
+225 PNRYLADPELNTNE

-252 PAWKGAGVAVPIFSL
+252 PVWKGAGIAIPVFSL
-267 KSEKSFGVGDFGD
+267 KSENSFGVGDFGD

-288 VSTDQKVV
+288 VSTQQKVI

-301 NDTTMTHTWTDS
+301 NDTTMTHAWTDS

-328 ADLKRMGTLKN
+328 ADIKQMGTLKD
-339 KEAASAFNKKQKELN
+339 KSAAAKFNKKQKELN
-354 TLPTIDY
+354 GLPAMDY
-361 EAVNRTKWE
+361 EAVNQTKWE
-370 YFRLIFLQE
+370 YFRLIFKQE

-386 KAFKTFFD
+386 REFGEFFN

-415 PNFREWPRHATY
+415 PNFREWPRHSVYHAQ
-427 NADEI
+427 DI
-432 EKMCQPDS
+432 EKMCRPES
-440 VDYPFI
+440 VDYPHI
-446 SIYFYIQF
+446 ALYYYIQF
-454 NLHLQLLEATTYARE
+454 HLHLQLVAATKYARE
-469 NGVVLKGDIPIGIS
+469 HGVVLKGDIPIGIS

-520 YNWEVMEQDG
+520 YNWDVMEKDG
-530 YSWWMKR
+530 YRWWMKR
-537 FKKMSEYFDAYRID
+537 FQKMSEYFDAYRID

-574 VPSLPMSREEIESY
+574 IPSIPMSREEIESY
-588 GLPFREEFLKPYI
+588 GLPFREEYLIPYI
-601 HEYFLGQLF
+601 HESFLGQVF

-616 VKQTFIEPTE
+616 VKQTFLLPAE
-626 TWEVYRMR
+626 TPGVYHMK
-634 PEFDTQRKVEA
+634 PEFTTQREVES
-645 FFTGKTDD
+645 FFAGKNDEN
-653 DSIWIRDGLYAL
+653 SLWIRDGLYTL

-670 FVPDRQEAHKYHPRI
+670 FVPDTKEKDKYHPRI
-685 GVQHDFIYR
+685 GIQRDFIFR
-694 SLNDWE
+694 SLNE
-700 KAAFNRLYD
+700 LEQNAFNKLYD

-717 QFWQQQ
+717 DFWRQQ

-749 CVAWVMN
+749 CVSSVMN

-772 AYEFGHL
+772 MHEFGYL
-779 DEYPYRSVCTI
+779 NEYPYRSVCTI

-796 TLRGWWEEDYQQ
+796 TLRGWWEEDYLQ

-821 SAPSTATPEL
+821 TAPTVATPDL
-831 CEEVVRKHLYSN
+831 CEEVVRNHLKSN

-853 WLSIDGR
+853 WLSIDGK

-873 PANPRHYWRYRMHLT
+873 PANPRNYWRYRMHLT
-888 LEQLMKAES
+888 LEQLMKAEE
-897 LNEKIKEL
+897 LNDKIREL
-905 VKQTGRKPEK
+905 IKYTGRAPKK

>member
-1 MHYQSIVYNQNLIYM
+1 M
-16 TVSFNIEYRTNWGEE
+16 TVSFNIEYRTSWGEE
-31 VRITGSAPELG
+31 VGIAGLLPE
-42 NNQPEHSIPLHTV
+42 SIPMHTT
-55 DGIHW
+55 DGIYW
-60 TVETEI
+60 TADVELEVPKEGMTI
-66 QISERGIVDYSY
+66 NYSY
-78 LIWQDGKAVRR
+78 QIEQNQIIIRK

-98 YLIGDSKKRYL
+98 FLSGNSKKKYQ
-109 INDSWKNLPEQQYF
+109 IKDCWKNIPEQLYY

-128 TESLLA
+128 TEALLA
-134 HRNRMEIP
+134 HPDRAEIP
-142 KSYKKGLMIK
+142 PCHKKGLVIK
-152 AYAPRVNEDYCLAI
+152 AYAPRINKDYCLAI
-166 CGNQKILGD
+166 CGNQKALGNWD
-175 WNPDKALLMSDINF
+175 PDKAIPMSDANF
-189 PEWQTELDAGKLSFP
+189 PEWQIELDASKLKFP
-204 IEYKFILYNK
+204 LEYKFILYHKEEK
-214 KEKHAEAWENN
+214 KADCWENN
-225 PNRYMAKPELKANE
+225 PNRYLADPELKTNE

-252 PAWKGAGVAVPIFSL
+252 PVWKGAGIAIPVFSL
-267 KSEKSFGVGDFGD
+267 KSENSFGVGDFGD

-288 VSTDQKVV
+288 VSTQQKVI

-301 NDTTMTHTWTDS
+301 NDTTMTHAWTDS

-328 ADLKRMGTLKN
+328 ADIKQMGTLKD
-339 KEAASAFNKKQKELN
+339 KSAAAKFNKKQKELN
-354 TLPTIDY
+354 GLPAMDY
-361 EAVNRTKWE
+361 EAVNQTKWE
-370 YFRLIFLQE
+370 YFRLIFKQE

-386 KAFKTFFD
+386 GEFGEFFN

-415 PNFREWPRHATY
+415 PNFREWPRHSVY
-427 NADEI
+427 NAQDI
-432 EKMCQPDS
+432 EKMCRPES
-440 VDYPFI
+440 VDYPHI
-446 SIYFYIQF
+446 ALYYYIQF
-454 NLHLQLLEATTYARE
+454 HLHLQLVAATKYARE
-469 NGVVLKGDIPIGIS
+469 HGVVLKGDIPIGIS

-520 YNWEVMEQDG
+520 YNWDVMEKDG
-530 YSWWMKR
+530 YRWWMKR
-537 FKKMSEYFDAYRID
+537 FQKMSEYFDAYRID

-574 VPSLPMSREEIESY
+574 IPSIPMSREEIESY
-588 GLPFREEFLKPYI
+588 GLPFREEYLIPYI
-601 HEYFLGQLF
+601 HESFLGQVF

-616 VKQTFIEPTE
+616 VKQTFLLPAE
-626 TWEVYRMR
+626 TPGVYHMK
-634 PEFDTQRKVEA
+634 PEFTTQREVES
-645 FFTGKTDD
+645 FFAGKNDEN
-653 DSIWIRDGLYAL
+653 SLWIRDGLYTL

-670 FVPDRQEAHKYHPRI
+670 FVPDTKEKDKYHPRI
-685 GVQHDFIYR
+685 GIQRDFIFR
-694 SLNDWE
+694 SLNE
-700 KAAFNRLYD
+700 QEQNAFNRLYD

-717 QFWQQQ
+717 EFWRQQ

-749 CVAWVMN
+749 CVSSVMN

-772 AYEFGHL
+772 MHEFGYL
-779 DEYPYRSVCTI
+779 NEYPYRSVCTI

-796 TLRGWWEEDYQQ
+796 TLRGWWEEDYLQ

-821 SAPSTATPEL
+821 TAPTVATPEL
-831 CEEVVRKHLYSN
+831 CEEVVRNHLKSN

-853 WLSIDGR
+853 WLSIDGK

-873 PANPRHYWRYRMHLT
+873 PSNPRNYWRYRMHLT
-888 LEQLMKAES
+888 LEQLMKAEE
-897 LNEKIKEL
+897 LNDKIREL
-905 VKQTGRKPEK
+905 IKYTGRAPKK

>member
-1 MHYQSIVYNQNLIYM
+1 M
-16 TVSFNIEYRTNWGEE
+16 TVSFNIEYRTSWGEE
-31 VRITGSAPELG
+31 VRIAGLLPE
-42 NNQPEHSIPLHTV
+42 SIPMHTT
-55 DGIHW
+55 DGIYW
-60 TVETEI
+60 TADVELEVPKEGMTI
-66 QISERGIVDYSY
+66 NYSY
-78 LIWQDGKAVRR
+78 QIEQNQIIIRK

-98 YLIGDSKKRYL
+98 FLSGNSKKKYQ
-109 INDSWKNLPEQQYF
+109 IKDCWKNIPEQLYY

-128 TESLLA
+128 TEALLA
-134 HRNRMEIP
+134 HPDRAEIP
-142 KSYKKGLMIK
+142 PCHRKGLVIK
-152 AYAPRVNEDYCLAI
+152 AYAPRINKDYCLAI
-166 CGNQKILGD
+166 CGNQKALGNWD
-175 WNPDKALLMSDINF
+175 PDKAIPMSDANF
-189 PEWQTELDAGKLSFP
+189 PEWQIELDASKLKFP
-204 IEYKFILYNK
+204 LEYKFILYHKEEK
-214 KEKHAEAWENN
+214 KADCWENN
-225 PNRYMAKPELKANE
+225 PNRYLADPELKTNE

-252 PAWKGAGVAVPIFSL
+252 PVWKGAGIAIPVFSL
-267 KSEKSFGVGDFGD
+267 KSENSFGVGDFGD

-288 VSTDQKVV
+288 VSTQQKVI

-301 NDTTMTHTWTDS
+301 NDTTMTHAWTDS

-328 ADLKRMGTLKN
+328 ADIKQMGTLKD
-339 KEAASAFNKKQKELN
+339 KSAAAKFNKKQKELN
-354 TLPTIDY
+354 GLPAMDY
-361 EAVNRTKWE
+361 EAVNQTKWE
-370 YFRLIFLQE
+370 YFRLIFKQE

-386 KAFKTFFD
+386 GEFGEFFN

-415 PNFREWPRHATY
+415 PNFREWPRHSVY
-427 NADEI
+427 NAQDI
-432 EKMCQPDS
+432 EKMCRPES
-440 VDYPFI
+440 VDYPHI
-446 SIYFYIQF
+446 ALYYYIQF
-454 NLHLQLLEATTYARE
+454 HLHLQLVAATKYARE
-469 NGVVLKGDIPIGIS
+469 HGVVLKGDIPIGIS

-520 YNWEVMEQDG
+520 YNWDVMEKDG
-530 YSWWMKR
+530 YRWWMKR
-537 FKKMSEYFDAYRID
+537 FQKMSEYFDAYWID

-574 VPSLPMSREEIESY
+574 IPSIPMSREEIESY
-588 GLPFREEFLKPYI
+588 GLPFREEYLIPYI
-601 HEYFLGQLF
+601 HESFLGQVF

-616 VKQTFIEPTE
+616 VKQTFLLPAE
-626 TWEVYRMR
+626 TPGVYHMK
-634 PEFDTQRKVEA
+634 PEFTTQREVES
-645 FFTGKTDD
+645 FFAGKNDEN
-653 DSIWIRDGLYAL
+653 SLWIRDGLYTL

-670 FVPDRQEAHKYHPRI
+670 FVPDTKEKDKYHPRI
-685 GVQHDFIYR
+685 GIQRDFIFR
-694 SLNDWE
+694 SLNE
-700 KAAFNRLYD
+700 LEQNAFNKLYD

-717 QFWQQQ
+717 DFWRQQ

-749 CVAWVMN
+749 CVSSVMN

-772 AYEFGHL
+772 MYEFGYL
-779 DEYPYRSVCTI
+779 NEYPYRSVCTI

-796 TLRGWWEEDYQQ
+796 TLRGWWEEDYLQ

-821 SAPSTATPEL
+821 TAPTVATPDL
-831 CEEVVRKHLYSN
+831 CEEVVRNHLKSN

-853 WLSIDGR
+853 WLSIDGK

-873 PANPRHYWRYRMHLT
+873 PANPRNYWRYRMHLT
-888 LEQLMKAES
+888 LEQLMKAEE
-897 LNEKIKEL
+897 LNDKIREL
-905 VKQTGRKPEK
+905 IKYTGRAPKK